1 MIRNVMYITLNCCYR
16 DLHDV
21 LLSGHLKTLAL
32 LESSG
37 ETHAHPQTHMHTHT
51 LQTPQN
57 IFSQIKVPH
66 THIQVIYSY
75 SVCQVCC
82 NCVAMPK
89 QLAGAIILNKQT
101 HPLMYTHTHTLTLRR
116 FIASMTSLQLHNE
129 RDPLQSP

>member
-1 MIRNVMYITLNCCYR
+1 MIRDVMYITLNCCYR

-37 ETHAHPQTHMHTHT
+37 ETLTRPQTHMHTHT

-66 THIQVIYSY
+66 THIQVMYSY
-75 SVCQVCC
+75 AKSVVIVQRCQS
-82 NCVAMPK
+82 N
-89 QLAGAIILNKQT
+89 
-101 HPLMYTHTHTLTLRR
+101 
-116 FIASMTSLQLHNE
+116 
-129 RDPLQSP
+129 